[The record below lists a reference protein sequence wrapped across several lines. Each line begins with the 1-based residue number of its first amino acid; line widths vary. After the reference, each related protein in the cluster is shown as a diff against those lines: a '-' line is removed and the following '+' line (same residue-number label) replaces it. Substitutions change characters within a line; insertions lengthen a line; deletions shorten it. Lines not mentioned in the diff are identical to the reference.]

1 MCADAC
7 NQAER
12 SALGTV
18 QYTFRRE
25 SVNPYPME
33 GGGGEGNR
41 SIYIWQADG
50 ADFIIVT
57 QIFNIWIVAFRNT
70 LYILIVGYLSE
81 YNH

>member
-33 GGGGEGNR
+33 GGGGRATGQ
-41 SIYIWQADG
+41 YIFGKQMG
-50 ADFIIVT
+50 
-57 QIFNIWIVAFRNT
+57 QI
-70 LYILIVGYLSE
+70 LL
-81 YNH
+81 

>member
-33 GGGGEGNR
+33 GGGGGGQQVN
-41 SIYIWQADG
+41 IYLASRWG
-50 ADFIIVT
+50 RFYYSNSN
-57 QIFNIWIVAFRNT
+57 F
-70 LYILIVGYLSE
+70 
-81 YNH
+81 